1 MSETDLPSQ
10 VYEIV
15 TKFNTLTDEIEYHR
29 QQNETKQAEDKTN
42 KLKQLVIQHLKPNE
56 KELRIFDSVAKESS
70 DIITD
75 YLVNTM
81 VSRLNNTNFFSKIE
95 ETVYTAA
102 QFLTKEPYNIGQ
114 EAAINVVKFG
124 FLIEA
129 YKHINIPSSIET
141 WRKSLS
147 DYLEKDLNISQAKVN
162 NLIKVADTIAAT
174 LVKVY
179 LPEVEGT
186 FYINKIA
193 NELPL
198 NPENFTEQPVA
209 EIATQHQKIIDGSD
223 QLLKYA
229 QNISTLKQQNEASKL
244 KIAWEKFN
252 KCLGQ
257 DLGASP
263 KEVRE
268 IGSALDTNIP
278 LFEEKLLAFFAKKF
292 EDAEPEI
299 RFYQ

>member
-1 MSETDLPSQ
+1 MSKTDLPSQ
-10 VYEIV
+10 VYEII

-29 QQNETKQAEDKTN
+29 QQNQAKQAEDKTD

-56 KELRIFDSVAKESS
+56 KELRVFDSVAKESS

-81 VSRLNNTNFFSKIE
+81 VSRLNNTNFFNKIE

-102 QFLTKEPYNIGQ
+102 QFLTTEPYNLAE

-129 YKHINIPSSIET
+129 YKHINIPSSIQT
-141 WRKSLS
+141 WRKSLAN
-147 DYLEKDLNISQAKVN
+147 YLEKDLNINQAEANKV
-162 NLIKVADTIAAT
+162 IKVAEALVTT

-179 LPEVEGT
+179 LPEIEGT

-193 NELPL
+193 NELPI
-198 NPENFTEQPVA
+198 NPDNFTEQPVA
-209 EIATQHQKIIDGSD
+209 ETATRHQKIIDSSN

-229 QNISTLKQQNEASKL
+229 QNISTLKQQNEAEKL
-244 KIAWEKFN
+244 KFAWERFN
-252 KCLGQ
+252 ECLGQ

-278 LFEEKLLAFFAKKF
+278 LFEEKLLEFFAKKF